1 MATCKTF
8 PRFCHPSNVIV
19 AIIWLYQ
26 NIISGR
32 QGGQMHHHA
41 LIPVHVTLK
50 NEGLLIL
57 KKAWDVKQHQL
68 RKKKTARKSLQ
79 QLTLLN
85 CVFLCPKSLPSWYVF
100 LHETYFRPTKK
111 MKLHQLHHNGEGNN
125 VQWNTWKRLLFPPSR
140 HFDMSY
146 SRKSIAVTSNI
157 NDASVSFKCQVATV
171 RQPATI
177 HSASPPKLKQLQR
190 TQLLF
195 WKKSFF
201 TILFFL
207 FYLLKTSPK
216 NIHGKLLASR
226 DLRHILKRVMPI

>member
-57 KKAWDVKQHQL
+57 KKARDVKQHQL

-79 QLTLLN
+79 QLTCNILLLT

-100 LHETYFRPTKK
+100 LHESYFRPTKK

-157 NDASVSFKCQVATV
+157 NDASVSFKCQVVTV

-177 HSASPPKLKQLQR
+177 HSASLPKLKQLQR

-195 WKKSFF
+195 WKKIIFHHF
-201 TILFFL
+201 VFPIL
-207 FYLLKTSPK
+207 PIK
-216 NIHGKLLASR
+216 NIPQKHPWQVVGLSW
-226 DLRHILKRVMPI
+226 P